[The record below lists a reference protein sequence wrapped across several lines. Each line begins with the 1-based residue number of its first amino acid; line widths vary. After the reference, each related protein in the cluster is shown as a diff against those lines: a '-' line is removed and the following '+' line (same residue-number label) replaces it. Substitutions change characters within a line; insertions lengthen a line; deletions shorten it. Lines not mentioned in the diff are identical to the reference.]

1 MRRVQAIVGKSAP
14 RVLLG
19 ALALLTAGTGSAL
32 AIPSPELVVGSLSSI
47 SQLIALVSAL
57 LGGGAAVV
65 GVTARRGTSGRSG
78 IAAKTALAVIA
89 VLIVALGA
97 LAYFYVDQQ
106 NAEKARLEATL
117 TRPVAAAA
125 GKSLDPAL
133 KEVSYSE
140 QLRHPRGI
148 STGEFEK
155 VLSAKQRGE
164 QSDHVLLDIRETAET
179 EMGSLPGA
187 QPIRFPDL
195 KTSKLDF
202 TGKKPVVFCDN
213 GSRGYETCM
222 AMAAMGIDC
231 RFLVGG
237 LEKWLVENRS
247 LTGLKAR
254 TPADLRALPPHR
266 NQAVLLNTQ
275 QVRNLV
281 DNEDA
286 ILVDVRYPGEFASS
300 ALPGAINLPIR
311 PTPSAELKQRLSE
324 LPKKPIVSPC
334 YDGRSCFL
342 SEVLGRELDRM
353 GHDYRGRYTVPWEYF
368 VANQPR
374 PYVEQWLEQSRKS
387 WWTKASEYLL
397 AILAKAA
404 DHVGLIGAIFL
415 LALVSRLLVLP
426 VALKAERDQI
436 VAREHEDEMKD
447 LKTRLKGDPRLA
459 RAMQAF
465 YRRYGLTPV
474 RNLLGLLFLPVMALS
489 VGAVHLAATVNK
501 QSLLWIPDLS
511 ERDPWLV
518 LPVLFAVLFA
528 IYCDWAFGRSKKQR
542 ALIWIIAVSL
552 LTIAGTLLSAA
563 ADLYI
568 VFTAVLLLLQRAIV
582 SGAFGRLAAWLR
594 RRRLGKGIVLLSEPE
609 RLVNCGNKAYRLAR
623 LRGAGV
629 PVPDGAVLTGEFLT
643 TFASAGPQARR
654 KQLDRLWRA
663 VGADKLAVRSS
674 ASAEDGAAHSFA
686 GVFESV
692 LNVDRAGLEEAITKV
707 MASFTAERVKSYA
720 MESGGGNILVQR
732 MIDAEYAG
740 VLFTRDPMA
749 GGLAMVELV
758 RGTAEGLVS
767 GAVAPDTFRCGR
779 LSGEVIG
786 AVQPPIALTELIKLG
801 HRAEEIFGAAQDIE
815 WTYRDGRF
823 YLVQSR
829 DITRLLHD
837 SGANAVARGEYARVL
852 DRAGGAAPDEVV
864 YAQNE
869 LAEML
874 PRPTPLSLSLMESLW
889 ASGGSVDVAC
899 RSLGISY
906 GVEEDAP
913 SYLLTVFGRLYID
926 KRQERLRAGRISAVA
941 ARRLKKNA
949 ARIERQFRED
959 FLPDYSRAIALREAV
974 DFERLSTPDL
984 FAVLQQLRDDFVN
997 HTHVEVDVINVMASF
1012 YFERAKKMLAEHK
1025 LDPTAHLAH
1034 VPPTV
1039 YDRILAEAARQPASA
1054 RRDFLIA
1061 RAGHRALLDYELA
1074 SPRYSEAPAPLE
1086 GLCQAEANTGQP
1098 EPDEAAEDAALVR
1111 AGKPVV
1117 EAARIACRFQALKED
1132 AKHHSLREL
1141 AVIRRAVLALDRRI
1155 GLDGLAFY
1163 LSFEELLALKER
1175 PIETMREL
1183 ATERYHQSL
1192 QFSNAAPLPPEL
1204 TIRQLEKASA
1214 GIEEHELAADGQLR
1228 GTRVS
1233 GASEVTGRAR
1243 VVSAADAESGRPI
1256 ADFADGD
1263 IVVSSMVH
1271 PAWLP
1276 YFGRAG
1282 GFVCT
1287 VGGWLSH
1294 TAILA
1299 REHNLMMIVGVRGLE
1314 AIGAGSELRLQL
1326 DGSIQIVAEETEG
1339 GAAQRSLAAE

>member
-1 MRRVQAIVGKSAP
+1 M
-14 RVLLG
+14 
-19 ALALLTAGTGSAL
+19 
-32 AIPSPELVVGSLSSI
+32 
-47 SQLIALVSAL
+47 
-57 LGGGAAVV
+57 
-65 GVTARRGTSGRSG
+65 
-78 IAAKTALAVIA
+78 
-89 VLIVALGA
+89 
-97 LAYFYVDQQ
+97 
-106 NAEKARLEATL
+106 
-117 TRPVAAAA
+117 
-125 GKSLDPAL
+125 
-133 KEVSYSE
+133 
-140 QLRHPRGI
+140 
-148 STGEFEK
+148 
-155 VLSAKQRGE
+155 
-164 QSDHVLLDIRETAET
+164 
-179 EMGSLPGA
+179 
-187 QPIRFPDL
+187 
-195 KTSKLDF
+195 
-202 TGKKPVVFCDN
+202 
-213 GSRGYETCM
+213 
-222 AMAAMGIDC
+222 
-231 RFLVGG
+231 
-237 LEKWLVENRS
+237 
-247 LTGLKAR
+247 
-254 TPADLRALPPHR
+254 
-266 NQAVLLNTQ
+266 LNTR
-275 QVRNLV
+275 QVRQLV
-281 DNEDA
+281 DNDDA
-286 ILVDVRYPGEFASS
+286 VFVDVRSPGEFASS

-311 PTPSAELKQRLSE
+311 LMVTSDLKQQLSK
-324 LPKKPIVSPC
+324 LPKSPIISPC
-334 YDGRSCFL
+334 YDGRNCFF
-342 SEVLGRELDRM
+342 SEVLGLELDRM

-368 VANQPR
+368 VAGVPR
-374 PYVEQWLEQSRKS
+374 PYIEQWLEQSRKS

-397 AILAKAA
+397 TIFSKVA
-404 DHVGLIGAIFL
+404 DHIGFVASVFL

-426 VALKAERDQI
+426 VSLKAERDQI
-436 VAREHEDEMKD
+436 VAREHADEMKD
-447 LKTRLKGDPRLA
+447 LKKRLKGDPRLA

-465 YRRYGLTPV
+465 YRRHGLTPM

-489 VGAVHLAATVNK
+489 VGVVHMAATLSK
-501 QSLLWIPDLS
+501 PSLLWIPDLS
-511 ERDPWLV
+511 ERDPWIL

-528 IYCDWAFGRSKKQR
+528 IYCDLAFGRSTRQR

-582 SGAFGRLAAWLR
+582 SGGFARLVVAFR
-594 RRRLGKGIVLLSEPE
+594 RRRLGVGIVPLREAE

-629 PVPDGAVLTGEFLT
+629 PVPDGVVLTRDFLAA
-643 TFASAGPQARR
+643 FASADTQGRR
-654 KQLDRLWRA
+654 KQLDRLWRE
-663 VGADKLAVRSS
+663 VGAERVAVRSS
-674 ASAEDGAAHSFA
+674 ATAEDGAQHSFA

-692 LNVDRAGLEEAITKV
+692 LNVERANLEDAIAQVTS
-707 MASFTAERVKSYA
+707 SFTADRVKSYA
-720 MESGGGNILVQR
+720 TESGEANIIVQR

-779 LSGEVIG
+779 LSGRVIG
-786 AVQPPIALTELIKLG
+786 AAQPPIGLTELIKLG

-815 WTYRDGRF
+815 WTYRDGKF

-837 SGANAVARGEYARVL
+837 TAQNAAACGEYARVL
-852 DRAGGAAPDEVV
+852 DRVAGAAPDEVV
-864 YAQNE
+864 FAQNE

-906 GVEEDAP
+906 SVEEDAP
-913 SYLLTVFGRLYID
+913 SYLLTIFGRLYID
-926 KRQERLRAGRISAVA
+926 KRQERVRAGRMSAIA

-984 FAVLQQLRDDFVN
+984 FAALQQVRDDFVD
-997 HTHVEVDVINVMASF
+997 HTHVEVDVINVAASF
-1012 YFERAKKMLAEHK
+1012 YFERAKKMLLEHG
-1025 LDPTAHLAH
+1025 LDPTVHLAH

-1039 YDRILAEAARQPASA
+1039 YDRILAEAAREPASA
-1054 RRDFLIA
+1054 RRQFLIA

-1074 SPRYSEAPAPLE
+1074 APRFAEAPAPLE
-1086 GLCQAEANTGQP
+1086 GLCRAEANTAHP
-1098 EPDEAAEDAALVR
+1098 APDEAAEDVALIG
-1111 AGKPVV
+1111 AGKAVA
-1117 EAARIACRFQALKED
+1117 EAAHIACRFQALKED

-1155 GLDGLAFY
+1155 GLDGLAFF
-1163 LSFEELLALKER
+1163 LSFEELLSLKER
-1175 PIETMREL
+1175 PIEIMREM

-1192 QFSNAAPLPPEL
+1192 QFANTPPLPTTL

-1214 GIEEHELAADGQLR
+1214 GIEDHELASDGRLR

-1233 GASEVTGRAR
+1233 GGSEVSGRAR
-1243 VVSAADAESGRPI
+1243 VISAADAESGRPI

-1314 AIGAGSELRLQL
+1314 AIADGSELRLQL
-1326 DGSIQIVAEETEG
+1326 DGSIEMGTDEREAPIPD
-1339 GAAQRSLAAE
+1339 RLAAE